1 MPLATRLGE
10 VWLLGLLIIPLL
22 YLTDKKRFL
31 RNIAILLVVL
41 LATGVIG
48 RILKHVIDRPRPLKD
63 MAGLIEAHQAIIH
76 VLGNP
81 LREYSFPSGH
91 TLSVFSAATFLSFL
105 FKKYSPLFFSLAL
118 LTGISRV
125 YVGAHFPLDV
135 LGGAAIGILVT
146 WLICYVVRKY
156 DPKYEPVK
164 TKPSS
169 SH

>member
-10 VWLLGLLIIPLL
+10 VWLLAILIIPLL
-22 YLTDKKRFL
+22 YLTDKKRFF
-31 RNIAILLVVL
+31 RNFALLFAVL

-48 RILKHVIDRPRPLKD
+48 KIVKHFIDRPRPLKE
-63 MAGLIEAHQAIIH
+63 MAGLIEAHQATIH
-76 VLGNP
+76 VLGQQ

-105 FKKYSPLFFSLAL
+105 FKRYSPLFFSLAL

-135 LGGAAIGILVT
+135 LGGAFIGISVT
-146 WLICYVVRKY
+146 WVICYFVRKY
-156 DPKYEPVK
+156 DPKNDPVK
-164 TKPSS
+164 TRPSS